1 MLNKK
6 SRYLLITILV
16 FLSIAFDQISK
27 IWVRNN
33 FESYSEK
40 SIIGDVFTLIK
51 VENTG
56 AFLGMG
62 SELSEI
68 PRILLLI
75 ILPVIVLISITLY
88 TYIDKSLDKLSIIG
102 FSLIIGGGIAN
113 IFDRIVFG
121 SVTDFLYINLGGIF
135 KTGIFNIADLSVTT
149 GMILLSLV
157 VILYV
162 ASGGLRAVAYVDT
175 MQCILLAGGII
186 VLGVITLSYL
196 GGFSNL
202 IEGIAVLS
210 QADTKLTKEGYS
222 HYVAIPGMIQFV
234 DAGSKAIGG
243 PWTGIMI
250 LTYMFALMGIQSAP
264 AFTMWAF
271 SNQSPKPFAPQQVWA
286 SAFGIGAILFVF
298 TAVQGL
304 SLIHI

>member
-1 MLNKK
+1 M
-6 SRYLLITILV
+6 LV

-149 GMILLSLV
+149 GMIL
-157 VILYV
+157 ILI
-162 ASGGLRAVAYVDT
+162 SSFKR
-175 MQCILLAGGII
+175 
-186 VLGVITLSYL
+186 
-196 GGFSNL
+196 
-202 IEGIAVLS
+202 
-210 QADTKLTKEGYS
+210 
-222 HYVAIPGMIQFV
+222 
-234 DAGSKAIGG
+234 
-243 PWTGIMI
+243 
-250 LTYMFALMGIQSAP
+250 
-264 AFTMWAF
+264 
-271 SNQSPKPFAPQQVWA
+271 KP
-286 SAFGIGAILFVF
+286 
-298 TAVQGL
+298 
-304 SLIHI
+304 

>member
-1 MLNKK
+1 M
-6 SRYLLITILV
+6 LV

-88 TYIDKSLDKLSIIG
+88 TFIDKSLDKLSIIG

-149 GMILLSLV
+149 GMIL
-157 VILYV
+157 ILI
-162 ASGGLRAVAYVDT
+162 SSFKR
-175 MQCILLAGGII
+175 
-186 VLGVITLSYL
+186 
-196 GGFSNL
+196 
-202 IEGIAVLS
+202 
-210 QADTKLTKEGYS
+210 
-222 HYVAIPGMIQFV
+222 
-234 DAGSKAIGG
+234 
-243 PWTGIMI
+243 
-250 LTYMFALMGIQSAP
+250 
-264 AFTMWAF
+264 
-271 SNQSPKPFAPQQVWA
+271 KP
-286 SAFGIGAILFVF
+286 
-298 TAVQGL
+298 
-304 SLIHI
+304 

>member
-6 SRYLLITILV
+6 SRYLLITMLV

-75 ILPVIVLISITLY
+75 ILSVIVLISITLY

-149 GMILLSLV
+149 GMIL
-157 VILYV
+157 ILI
-162 ASGGLRAVAYVDT
+162 SSFKR
-175 MQCILLAGGII
+175 
-186 VLGVITLSYL
+186 
-196 GGFSNL
+196 
-202 IEGIAVLS
+202 
-210 QADTKLTKEGYS
+210 
-222 HYVAIPGMIQFV
+222 
-234 DAGSKAIGG
+234 
-243 PWTGIMI
+243 
-250 LTYMFALMGIQSAP
+250 
-264 AFTMWAF
+264 
-271 SNQSPKPFAPQQVWA
+271 KP
-286 SAFGIGAILFVF
+286 
-298 TAVQGL
+298 
-304 SLIHI
+304 

>member
-88 TYIDKSLDKLSIIG
+88 TYIDKTLDKLSIIG

-149 GMILLSLV
+149 GMIL
-157 VILYV
+157 
-162 ASGGLRAVAYVDT
+162 
-175 MQCILLAGGII
+175 ILL
-186 VLGVITLSYL
+186 SS
-196 GGFSNL
+196 F
-202 IEGIAVLS
+202 
-210 QADTKLTKEGYS
+210 KR
-222 HYVAIPGMIQFV
+222 
-234 DAGSKAIGG
+234 
-243 PWTGIMI
+243 
-250 LTYMFALMGIQSAP
+250 
-264 AFTMWAF
+264 
-271 SNQSPKPFAPQQVWA
+271 KP
-286 SAFGIGAILFVF
+286 
-298 TAVQGL
+298 
-304 SLIHI
+304 

>member
-6 SRYLLITILV
+6 SRYLLITVLV
-16 FLSIAFDQISK
+16 FVSIAFDQISK

-88 TYIDKSLDKLSIIG
+88 TYIDKTLDKLSIIG

-149 GMILLSLV
+149 GMIL
-157 VILYV
+157 ILI
-162 ASGGLRAVAYVDT
+162 SSFKR
-175 MQCILLAGGII
+175 
-186 VLGVITLSYL
+186 
-196 GGFSNL
+196 
-202 IEGIAVLS
+202 
-210 QADTKLTKEGYS
+210 
-222 HYVAIPGMIQFV
+222 
-234 DAGSKAIGG
+234 
-243 PWTGIMI
+243 
-250 LTYMFALMGIQSAP
+250 
-264 AFTMWAF
+264 
-271 SNQSPKPFAPQQVWA
+271 KP
-286 SAFGIGAILFVF
+286 
-298 TAVQGL
+298 
-304 SLIHI
+304 

>member
-16 FLSIAFDQISK
+16 FLSIASDQISK

-40 SIIGDVFTLIK
+40 SIIGDIFTLIK

-75 ILPVIVLISITLY
+75 ILPVVVLISITLY
-88 TYIDKSLDKLSIIG
+88 TYIDKTLDKLSIIG

-149 GMILLSLV
+149 GMIL
-157 VILYV
+157 ILI
-162 ASGGLRAVAYVDT
+162 SSFKR
-175 MQCILLAGGII
+175 
-186 VLGVITLSYL
+186 
-196 GGFSNL
+196 
-202 IEGIAVLS
+202 
-210 QADTKLTKEGYS
+210 
-222 HYVAIPGMIQFV
+222 
-234 DAGSKAIGG
+234 
-243 PWTGIMI
+243 
-250 LTYMFALMGIQSAP
+250 
-264 AFTMWAF
+264 
-271 SNQSPKPFAPQQVWA
+271 KP
-286 SAFGIGAILFVF
+286 
-298 TAVQGL
+298 
-304 SLIHI
+304 